1 MEQKVAIVS
10 YGLLNYRGPNEIGR
24 WNDEATYLAARE
36 ALARVGLRRDDIDA
50 VVIGTMDGLDG
61 ITISNGLLV
70 PAAGA
75 YKKDSIRIENSGI
88 HCLISA
94 MASIL
99 CGSAEIVMVGSSDTI
114 EMDFGYVTN
123 SNQDAFFRGPL
134 GFNARQSYG
143 LLAMDYLRKTEA
155 TEADFARVAAKNYQ
169 CGRRNRFA
177 HVQKDY
183 SEEDVLAS
191 PLVSWPLRR
200 LEISGLSNGAGT
212 LILASERKA
221 RELTDSPVWIT
232 GIAAASN
239 SYLGSWL
246 ELSGLKALK
255 KAAAKA
261 YQMAGIKSPR
271 TELDFMEIFNPF
283 SPFELMA
290 CEALAVCAEGEGFQL
305 LRDGV
310 IYPEGTLPVN
320 LSGGSLCTN
329 GPNSSGIFRIIHAVK
344 LLRQEA
350 EEMNLPNARRGLVH
364 DGDIGIGA
372 VGGESHAVMIL
383 EKEA

>member
-24 WNDEATYLAARE
+24 WNDEATFLVARE
-36 ALARVGLRRDDIDA
+36 ALERVGLKRDDIDA

-75 YKKDSIRIENSGI
+75 YKKDSIRIENSGL
-88 HCLISA
+88 HCVISA

-123 SNQDAFFRGPL
+123 SNQDPFFRGAL

-155 TEADFARVAAKNYQ
+155 AEADFAKVAAKNYQ
-169 CGRRNRFA
+169 CGSRNRFA
-177 HVQKDY
+177 HVQTAY
-183 SEEDVLAS
+183 SEEEVMAS

-200 LEISGLSNGAGT
+200 LEISSLSNGAGA

-239 SYLGSWL
+239 SYLGSWS
-246 ELSGLKALK
+246 ELSGQKALK
-255 KAAAKA
+255 KAAARA
-261 YQMAGIKSPR
+261 YQTAGLKSPR
-271 TELDFMEIFNPF
+271 EELDFMEIFNPF

-290 CEALAVCAEGEGFQL
+290 CEALGVCPDGKGCQL

-310 IYPEGTLPVN
+310 IYPEGSLPVN

-329 GPNSSGIFRIIHAVK
+329 GPNSSGLFRIIHAVK
-344 LLRQEA
+344 LLQNET
-350 EEMNLPNARRGLVH
+350 EEMKLPNARRGLVH

-372 VGGESHAVMIL
+372 VGGDSHAVMIL